1 MTAVRNVYRVAR
13 SILFAA
19 ILTVGAIVVLLYVAL
34 SVPEV
39 QNIIKNEAE
48 KQLTQL
54 FKAPVRIG
62 DVSIMPFNELQLSDV
77 EIRTPDNQKCISV
90 KDLGAGVAF
99 WKLLISQKIEITY
112 AEIIGLDADITQAKE
127 GAPLNIQFIIDA
139 FKPKQQ
145 KKEPTQFDLVLHN
158 IVIRKSNVSFNRLWR
173 PAKGQNVLDPNHLK
187 ISNLRADISMP
198 RLKNDDYVVNL
209 RRLSFKEKSGLYVDG
224 LSFFA
229 SLTPSQIEFRNFR
242 LDLSEAKVR
251 INNQKLPISGFKN
264 IVNDLKK
271 ADLDVA
277 VNIDNLAPGEL
288 AFLLPSLD
296 EISGKYDVD
305 VHVDGSVNK
314 FRVENLTVTDNNGNV
329 NIDFRGN
336 VSDLATPKELE
347 LIVDDLEVEAEGN
360 YMAQVLDVVGVK
372 AGAATDILSKAGQIL
387 VKGDGGMSLGKSG
400 GVFKGLVFTD
410 QGLIN
415 LDVSGNLHDK
425 TINGKFKIDTEG
437 FDLGSLMAMQPV
449 GQVKARVEGEIGLT
463 LNDLQQ
469 SNGDVKVEAPS
480 VFVNGQELTDI
491 FVTLQKQGK
500 QTDLQAQVSGLAA
513 NGEVKVS
520 CTLDG
525 AASTWDVT
533 GNDLRLDCKAFGI
546 LPKQGAVFQ
555 VASLDV
561 KATGSNEDNVTGFA
575 CISDINYTPANGNTL
590 ALSYLNLDV
599 RNVNEIRRID
609 LASDVMDGS
618 VQGQFAFKDLPVLA
632 TDILSRALPAYIKS
646 PGRQLANANSLNYD
660 LTIKS
665 DAKIYEALN
674 LKVRPGVSVRLYGN
688 VDNDRMNVNVSA
700 PYLIQGGNK
709 LIKNVS
715 VAAES
720 AVTNGL
726 SVKVGADYPIK
737 TQYVHLD
744 VDGHALNDRVS
755 GLLAWK
761 GESGK
766 ENGTV
771 DLGLNI
777 VSNEA
782 GKKDLDIA
790 INPSDIVINNE
801 TWRMSPATVRFSDK
815 RLTVNNLSLNHG
827 DQYLTIQ
834 GAASDSPD
842 DELVATLQDIDLAY
856 IFNTLNINYVTF
868 GGLAT
873 GRAVAS
879 RLFSGAPLAETQ
891 GLHVKNFSYNGADVG
906 DADLLGYWDNANKA
920 VAIGADIQGA
930 AKDVYTKVDGKIFV
944 TQDSLRINFDAHK
957 INLALIQPFLS
968 NVMEKVEG
976 AGSADLT
983 LYGNFKRI
991 RLTGKAFADTAA
1003 IKIGYTGVTYYGSDS
1018 VLFDEDK
1025 IVIPGF
1031 RIKDRYGNGGVLA
1044 GSVRHQY
1051 FHDARIDLNVRDIKR
1066 MLCYDMTP
1074 AGGQVW
1080 WGRIFASGSGRISGY
1095 PGYTLVSFDATT
1107 EPNSTF
1113 TFSMEKTQTA
1123 AEYDFLTFTDSHKQT
1138 EMEMTEEEQFETQ
1151 FKKPDG
1157 EEEETGIFEMDLS
1170 VALTPSLKM
1179 NVIMDP
1185 SAGDKIAATGSG
1197 AMRLNYN
1204 TFNDNVELFGRY
1216 SINDGSYRFTFQD
1229 IIIRDFKIKEGSS
1242 ISFNGDAM
1250 KGILDL
1256 TAGYRVNTNL
1266 SDLDKSFATD
1276 RDLNRSSVPVEALLK
1291 VTGELQHPD
1300 LAFDI
1305 ALPTVTGD
1313 VERKVRSIVSSEEM
1327 MQQQVLYLLALNRF
1341 YTPQFSGTSDGEL
1354 VSMASSTL
1362 SSQISN
1368 VVSQLTDKVSL
1379 NPSFKSGRNDFSDME
1394 IDLAL
1399 SSQLFDNRLIING
1412 NLGYRDRSVSQTTFI
1427 GDFDLEYLLTK
1438 DGKLRLKAYNHF
1450 NDAYYYLKSALTT
1463 QGVGIIFRKDFDD
1476 AFKFLRKKK
1485 KNNGLK
1491 TDSVR

>member
-19 ILTVGAIVVLLYVAL
+19 ILTVGAIIVLLYVAL
-34 SVPEV
+34 SVPPV
-39 QNIIKNEAE
+39 QKMIRNEAE

-54 FKAPVRIG
+54 FKAPVTIG
-62 DVSIMPFNELQLSDV
+62 DVSIMPFNELQLNDV
-77 EIRTPDNQKCISV
+77 EIRTPDNQKCLSV
-90 KDLGAGVAF
+90 KNLGAGVAF

-112 AEIIGLDADITQAKE
+112 AEIIGLDAGITQAKE

-145 KKEPTQFDLVLHN
+145 KKEPTKFDLVLHN
-158 IVIRKSNVSFNRLWR
+158 IVIRKSNVRFDRLWQPVR
-173 PAKGQNVLDPNHLK
+173 EQNVLDPNHLNV
-187 ISNLRADISMP
+187 SNLRADISMP

-229 SLTPSQIEFRNFR
+229 SVTPQEIELRNFR
-242 LDLSEAKVR
+242 LYLSDAKVR
-251 INNQKLPISGFKN
+251 VNNQKLPISGFKN
-264 IVNDLKK
+264 IVNDLKQ

-277 VNIDNLAPGEL
+277 VNIDNLQPGEL

-296 EISGKYDVD
+296 QISGKYDID
-305 VHVDGSVNK
+305 VHVDGSVNR
-314 FRVENLTVTDNNGNV
+314 FRVENLSVTDNNGNADI
-329 NIDFRGN
+329 NFRGN
-336 VSDLATPKELE
+336 VSGLATPEDLQ
-347 LIVDDLEVEAEGN
+347 LIADDLEVEAEGG
-360 YMAQVLDVVGVK
+360 YIAQLLDAVGVNTGQ
-372 AGAATDILSKAGQIL
+372 ASEILSKAGQIL
-387 VKGDGGMSLGKSG
+387 VKGDGGVSLARSG
-400 GVFKGLVFTD
+400 GVFRGLVSTD
-410 QGLIN
+410 QGLVN

-437 FDLGSLMAMQPV
+437 FDLGSLMATQPV
-449 GQVKARVEGEIGLT
+449 GQVKARAEGEIGLT
-463 LNDLQQ
+463 LNDLQR
-469 SNGDVKVEAPS
+469 SNGDVKIEAPS

-491 FVTLQKQGK
+491 FVTWQKQGK

-513 NGEVKVS
+513 NGEVMAS

-525 AASTWDVT
+525 PVSTWDVT
-533 GNDLRLDCKAFGI
+533 GNDLRLDCNAFGI
-546 LPKQGAVFQ
+546 LPKQGTVFQ

-561 KATGSNEDNVTGFA
+561 KATGNNEDNVTGFA
-575 CISDINYTPANGNTL
+575 RMSDINYTPANGNTL

-599 RNVNEIRRID
+599 SNVNEIRRIG

-632 TDILSRALPAYIKS
+632 NDILSRALPAYIKS
-646 PGRQLANANSLNYD
+646 SGRQLANANSLNYD

-674 LKVRPGVSVRLYGN
+674 LKVRPGVSARLYGN

-700 PYLIQGGNK
+700 PYLIQGENK

-715 VAAES
+715 VSAES
-720 AVTNGL
+720 TVTKGL
-726 SVKVGADYPIK
+726 SVKVGADYPLK

-744 VDGHALNDRVS
+744 VDGHAVNDRVT
-755 GLLAWK
+755 GLLSWK

-766 ENGTV
+766 ENGTI

-777 VSNEA
+777 VSNEQ
-782 GKKDLDIA
+782 GKKDLDFT
-790 INPSDIVINNE
+790 INPSEIVINNE
-801 TWRMSPATVRFSDK
+801 TWAMSPATVRLSDK
-815 RLTVNNLSLNHG
+815 RLTVDNLSLHRG

-834 GAASDSPD
+834 GAASDSPE
-842 DELVATLQDIDLAY
+842 DELLANLKDIDLAY

-879 RLFSGAPLAETQ
+879 RLFSGTPLAETQ

-930 AKDVYTKVDGKIFV
+930 TKDVYTKVDGKIFV

-976 AGSADLT
+976 AGSANLT

-991 RLTGKAFADTAA
+991 RLTGNAFADTAA

-1031 RIKDRYGNGGVLA
+1031 RIKDRYGNGGTLA
-1044 GSVRHQY
+1044 GSVTHQY

-1066 MLCYDMTP
+1066 MLCYDMTS
-1074 AGGQVW
+1074 ASGQAW
-1080 WGRIFASGSGRISGY
+1080 WGLLFASGSGRISGY
-1095 PGYTLVSFDATT
+1095 PGYTLVSFDAAT

-1123 AEYDFLTFTDSHKQT
+1123 QEYDFLTFTDSHKDVET
-1138 EMEMTEEEQFETQ
+1138 EITEEEEFETK
-1151 FKKPDG
+1151 FKKPA
-1157 EEEETGIFEMDLS
+1157 EEEEEAGIFEMDLS

-1185 SAGDKIAATGSG
+1185 SAGDKITAIGSG

-1204 TFNDNVELFGRY
+1204 TFSDDVELFGRY
-1216 SINDGSYRFTFQD
+1216 SIDDGSYRFTFQD

-1394 IDLAL
+1394 VDLAL

>member
-112 AEIIGLDADITQAKE
+112 AEIIGLDAGITQAEE
-127 GAPLNIQFIIDA
+127 GGPLNIQFIIDA
-139 FKPKQQ
+139 FKPRQH
-145 KKEPTQFDLVLHN
+145 KKEPAKFDLVLHN
-158 IVIRKSNVSFNRLWR
+158 IVIRKSNVRFDRLWQ
-173 PAKGQNVLDPNHLK
+173 PLKGQNVLDPNHLK

-198 RLKNDDYVVNL
+198 RLRNDDYVVNL
-209 RRLSFKEKSGLYVDG
+209 RRLSFREKSGLYVDG

-229 SLTPSQIEFRNFR
+229 SVTPKEIELRNFR

-251 INNQKLPISGFKN
+251 VNNQKLQISGFKN

-271 ADLDVA
+271 ADLDMA
-277 VNIDNLAPGEL
+277 VKVDNLMPEEL
-288 AFLLPSLD
+288 AFLLPGLD
-296 EISGKYDVD
+296 GISGKYDVD
-305 VHVDGSVNK
+305 IHVDGSLDS
-314 FRVENLTVTDNNGNV
+314 FRVESLTVADNNSNV
-329 NIDFRGN
+329 DIDFRGN
-336 VSDLATPKELE
+336 VSGLTTPKELE
-347 LIVDDLEVEAEGN
+347 LIADDLEVEADGE
-360 YMAQVLDVVGVK
+360 YIAQMLDAVGVNG
-372 AGAATDILSKAGQIL
+372 GAEAEILSKAGQIL
-387 VKGDGGMSLGKSG
+387 VKGDGGMSLAKSG
-400 GVFKGLVFTD
+400 GVFQGLVSTD
-410 QGLIN
+410 QGLVN
-415 LDVSGNLHDK
+415 LDVAGNLHDK
-425 TINGKFKIDTEG
+425 TIKGKFQLDTEG
-437 FDLGSLMAMQPV
+437 FDLGSLISNQPV
-449 GQVKARVEGEIGLT
+449 GQIKASAEGEVDLT
-463 LNDLQQ
+463 LHDIKR
-469 SNGDVKVEAPS
+469 SNGNVKVEAPS
-480 VFVNGQELTDI
+480 VFVNGQELIDI
-491 FVTLQKQGK
+491 FVTLQKQDK
-500 QTDLQAQVSGLAA
+500 QADLQAKISGMAA
-513 NGEVKVS
+513 NGELKAI
-520 CTLDG
+520 CTFDG
-525 AASTWDVT
+525 PASTWDVT
-533 GNDLRLDCKAFGI
+533 GDNLRMDCNAFGI
-546 LPKQGAVFQ
+546 MPKQGAVFQ

-561 KATGSNEDNVTGFA
+561 KACGDNEDNMTGYA
-575 CISDINYTPANGNTL
+575 RISDINYTPANGNTL
-590 ALSYLNLDV
+590 AMSYLNLDII
-599 RNVNEIRRID
+599 NEDENRHID
-609 LASDVMDGS
+609 LKSDVIDGM
-618 VQGQFAFKDLPVLA
+618 VKGQFVFKDLPVLA
-632 TDILSRALPAYIKS
+632 TDILSKVLPAYIKAPS
-646 PGRQLANANSLNYD
+646 QQSANTNSLSYD
-660 LTIKS
+660 FTIKP
-665 DAKIYEALN
+665 DANIYDALK
-674 LKVRPGVSVRLYGN
+674 LKVRPGVPARLYGN
-688 VDNDRMNVNVSA
+688 ADNGRMNVNVSA
-700 PYLIQGGNK
+700 PYLIQGDSK
-709 LIKNVS
+709 LIKNVT
-715 VAAES
+715 VNAES
-720 AVTNGL
+720 TLANGL
-726 SVKVGADYPIK
+726 AVKAGADYPIK
-737 TQYVHLD
+737 TQYIHLD
-744 VDGHALNDRVS
+744 VNGHALNDRVT
-755 GLLAWK
+755 GLLGWK
-761 GESGK
+761 GETGK
-766 ENGTV
+766 EKGTI
-771 DLGLNI
+771 DLGLSI
-777 VSNEA
+777 TDNEQ
-782 GKKDLDIA
+782 GKKDLDFT
-790 INPSDIVINNE
+790 INPSEIVINNE
-801 TWRMSPATVRFSDK
+801 AWEMSPATIRLSDK
-815 RLTVNNLSLNHG
+815 RLTVDNLSLHRG

-834 GAASDSPD
+834 GAASDSPE
-842 DELVATLQDIDLAY
+842 DELLANLKDIDLAY

-930 AKDVYTKVDGKIFV
+930 TKDVYTKVDGKIFV

-1066 MLCYDMTP
+1066 MLCYDMTS

>member
-19 ILTVGAIVVLLYVAL
+19 ILTVGAIIVLLYVAL
-34 SVPEV
+34 SVPPV
-39 QNIIKNEAE
+39 QKMIRNEAE
-48 KQLTQL
+48 KHLTQL
-54 FKAPVRIG
+54 FKAPVTIG
-62 DVSIMPFNELQLSDV
+62 DVSIMPFNELKLNDV

-90 KDLGAGVAF
+90 KNLGAGVAF

-372 AGAATDILSKAGQIL
+372 AGAATDILSKAGQIS
-387 VKGDGGMSLGKSG
+387 VKGDGGVSLARSG
-400 GVFKGLVFTD
+400 GVFQGLVSTD

-480 VFVNGQELTDI
+480 AFVNGQELTDI
-491 FVTLQKQGK
+491 LVTLQKQGK

-575 CISDINYTPANGNTL
+575 RISDINYTPANGNTL

-720 AVTNGL
+720 TVTNGL

-790 INPSDIVINNE
+790 INPSEIVINNE

-834 GAASDSPD
+834 GAASDSPE
-842 DELVATLQDIDLAY
+842 DELLANLKDIDLAY

-930 AKDVYTKVDGKIFV
+930 TRDVYTKVDGKIFV

-1066 MLCYDMTP
+1066 MLCYDMTS
-1074 AGGQVW
+1074 AGGQLW

-1185 SAGDKIAATGSG
+1185 SAGDKITATGSG

>member
-1 MTAVRNVYRVAR
+1 MV
-13 SILFAA
+13 
-19 ILTVGAIVVLLYVAL
+19 
-34 SVPEV
+34 
-39 QNIIKNEAE
+39 
-48 KQLTQL
+48 
-54 FKAPVRIG
+54 
-62 DVSIMPFNELQLSDV
+62 
-77 EIRTPDNQKCISV
+77 
-90 KDLGAGVAF
+90 
-99 WKLLISQKIEITY
+99 
-112 AEIIGLDADITQAKE
+112 
-127 GAPLNIQFIIDA
+127 
-139 FKPKQQ
+139 
-145 KKEPTQFDLVLHN
+145 
-158 IVIRKSNVSFNRLWR
+158 
-173 PAKGQNVLDPNHLK
+173 
-187 ISNLRADISMP
+187 
-198 RLKNDDYVVNL
+198 
-209 RRLSFKEKSGLYVDG
+209 
-224 LSFFA
+224 
-229 SLTPSQIEFRNFR
+229 
-242 LDLSEAKVR
+242 
-251 INNQKLPISGFKN
+251 
-264 IVNDLKK
+264 
-271 ADLDVA
+271 
-277 VNIDNLAPGEL
+277 VNIDNLQPDDL

-296 EISGKYDVD
+296 QISGKYDID
-305 VHVDGSVNK
+305 VHVDGSVNR
-314 FRVENLTVTDNNGNV
+314 FRVENMSVTDNYGNV
-329 NIDFRGN
+329 DIHFRGN
-336 VSDLATPKELE
+336 VSGLATPKELE
-347 LIVDDLEVEAEGN
+347 LIADDLEVEADGG
-360 YMAQVLDVVGVK
+360 YIAQLLDAVGVNTGK
-372 AGAATDILSKAGQIL
+372 ATEILSKAGQIL
-387 VKGDGGMSLGKSG
+387 VKGDGGVSMVRSG
-400 GVFKGLVFTD
+400 GVFQGLVSTD
-410 QGLIN
+410 QGLVN
-415 LDVSGNLHDK
+415 LDVSGNLHHK
-425 TINGKFKIDTEG
+425 TLNGKFMVNTEG
-437 FDLGSLMAMQPV
+437 FDLGSLMSAQPV
-449 GQVKARVEGEIGLT
+449 GQVKARAEGEIGLA
-463 LNDLQQ
+463 LNDLQR
-469 SNGDVKVEAPS
+469 SNGYVKVEAPL
-480 VFVNGQELTDI
+480 VYVNGRELTDI

-500 QTDLQAQVSGLAA
+500 QTDLQAQVSGLAV
-513 NGEVKVS
+513 NGEFTAS

-533 GNDLRLDCKAFGI
+533 GNDLRLDCNAFGI

-561 KATGSNEDNVTGFA
+561 KATGNNEDNVSGFA
-575 CISDINYTPANGNTL
+575 HISDINYTPANGNTL

-599 RNVNEIRRID
+599 SNLNEIRRID

-618 VQGQFAFKDLPVLA
+618 VQGQFAFKDLPVVA

-646 PGRQLANANSLNYD
+646 SGRQLAGANSLNYD
-660 LTIKS
+660 ITIKS

-674 LKVRPGVSVRLYGN
+674 LKVRPGVPARLYGN

-700 PYLIQGGNK
+700 PYLIQGENK

-720 AVTNGL
+720 TVTNGL
-726 SVKVGADYPIK
+726 SVKVGADYPLK

-744 VDGHALNDRVS
+744 VDGHALNDRVT
-755 GLLAWK
+755 GLLSWK

-766 ENGTV
+766 ENGTI

-777 VSNEA
+777 VSNER

-790 INPSDIVINNE
+790 INPSEIVINNE
-801 TWRMSPATVRFSDK
+801 TWRMSPATVRLSDK
-815 RLTVNNLSLNHG
+815 RLTVNNLSLHRG

-842 DELVATLQDIDLAY
+842 DELVATLRDIDLAY

-879 RLFSGAPLAETQ
+879 RLFSGTPLAETQ

-930 AKDVYTKVDGKIFV
+930 TKDVYTKVDGKIFV

-991 RLTGKAFADTAA
+991 RLTGNAFADTAA

-1031 RIKDRYGNGGVLA
+1031 RIKDRYGNGGTLA
-1044 GSVRHQY
+1044 GSVTHQY

-1066 MLCYDMTP
+1066 MLCYDMTS
-1074 AGGQVW
+1074 ASGQAW

-1095 PGYTLVSFDATT
+1095 PGYTLVSFDAAT

-1123 AEYDFLTFTDSHKQT
+1123 QEYDFLTFTDSHKDVET
-1138 EMEMTEEEQFETQ
+1138 EITEEEEFEIK
-1151 FKKPDG
+1151 FKKPA
-1157 EEEETGIFEMDLS
+1157 EEEEEAGIFEMDLS

-1185 SAGDKIAATGSG
+1185 SAGDKITAIGSG

-1204 TFNDNVELFGRY
+1204 TFSDDVELFGRY

-1394 IDLAL
+1394 VDLAL

-1485 KNNGLK
+1485 EKNGLK

>member
-1 MTAVRNVYRVAR
+1 M
-13 SILFAA
+13 F
-19 ILTVGAIVVLLYVAL
+19 
-34 SVPEV
+34 
-39 QNIIKNEAE
+39 Q
-48 KQLTQL
+48 
-54 FKAPVRIG
+54 
-62 DVSIMPFNELQLSDV
+62 
-77 EIRTPDNQKCISV
+77 
-90 KDLGAGVAF
+90 
-99 WKLLISQKIEITY
+99 
-112 AEIIGLDADITQAKE
+112 
-127 GAPLNIQFIIDA
+127 
-139 FKPKQQ
+139 
-145 KKEPTQFDLVLHN
+145 
-158 IVIRKSNVSFNRLWR
+158 
-173 PAKGQNVLDPNHLK
+173 
-187 ISNLRADISMP
+187 
-198 RLKNDDYVVNL
+198 
-209 RRLSFKEKSGLYVDG
+209 
-224 LSFFA
+224 
-229 SLTPSQIEFRNFR
+229 
-242 LDLSEAKVR
+242 
-251 INNQKLPISGFKN
+251 
-264 IVNDLKK
+264 
-271 ADLDVA
+271 
-277 VNIDNLAPGEL
+277 
-288 AFLLPSLD
+288 
-296 EISGKYDVD
+296 
-305 VHVDGSVNK
+305 
-314 FRVENLTVTDNNGNV
+314 
-329 NIDFRGN
+329 
-336 VSDLATPKELE
+336 
-347 LIVDDLEVEAEGN
+347 
-360 YMAQVLDVVGVK
+360 
-372 AGAATDILSKAGQIL
+372 
-387 VKGDGGMSLGKSG
+387 
-400 GVFKGLVFTD
+400 GLVSTD
-410 QGLIN
+410 QGLVN
-415 LDVSGNLHDK
+415 LDVSGNLHHK
-425 TINGKFKIDTEG
+425 TLNGKFMVNTEG
-437 FDLGSLMAMQPV
+437 FDLGSLMSAQPV
-449 GQVKARVEGEIGLT
+449 GQVKARAEGEIGLA
-463 LNDLQQ
+463 LNDLQR
-469 SNGDVKVEAPS
+469 SNGNVKVEAPS
-480 VFVNGQELTDI
+480 VFVNGRELTDI

-513 NGEVKVS
+513 NGEIMAS

-533 GNDLRLDCKAFGI
+533 GNDLRLDCNAFGI

-561 KATGSNEDNVTGFA
+561 KATGNNEDNVTGFVR
-575 CISDINYTPANGNTL
+575 ISDINYTPATGNTL

-599 RNVNEIRRID
+599 SNINEIRRID

-618 VQGQFAFKDLPVLA
+618 VQGQFAFKELPVLA
-632 TDILSRALPAYIKS
+632 TEILSSALPAYIKA
-646 PGRQLANANSLNYD
+646 PDKQLANSNSLNYD

-674 LKVRPGVSVRLYGN
+674 LKVRPGVTARLYGN
-688 VDNDRMNVNVSA
+688 VDDDRMNVNVSA
-700 PYLIQGGNK
+700 PYLIQGENK

-720 AVTNGL
+720 TVTNGL
-726 SVKVGADYPIK
+726 SVKVGADYPLK

-744 VDGHALNDRVS
+744 VDGHALNDRVT
-755 GLLAWK
+755 GLLSWK

-766 ENGTV
+766 ENGTI

-777 VSNEA
+777 VSNER

-790 INPSDIVINNE
+790 INPSEIVINNE
-801 TWRMSPATVRFSDK
+801 TWRMSPATVRLSDK
-815 RLTVNNLSLNHG
+815 RLTVNNLSLHRG

-842 DELVATLQDIDLAY
+842 DELVANLRDIDLSY

-868 GGLAT
+868 GGRAT

-879 RLFSGAPLAETQ
+879 RLFSGTPLAETQ

-930 AKDVYTKVDGKIFV
+930 TKDVYTKVDGKIFV

-991 RLTGKAFADTAA
+991 RLTGNAFADTAA

-1031 RIKDRYGNGGVLA
+1031 RIKDRYGNGGTLA
-1044 GSVRHQY
+1044 GSVTHQY

-1066 MLCYDMTP
+1066 MLCYDMTS
-1074 AGGQVW
+1074 ASGQAW

-1095 PGYTLVSFDATT
+1095 PGYTLVSFDAAT

-1123 AEYDFLTFTDSHKQT
+1123 QEYDFLTFTDSHKDVET
-1138 EMEMTEEEQFETQ
+1138 EITEEEEFEIK
-1151 FKKPDG
+1151 FKKPA
-1157 EEEETGIFEMDLS
+1157 EEEEEAGIFEMDLS

-1185 SAGDKIAATGSG
+1185 SAGDKITAIGSG

-1204 TFNDNVELFGRY
+1204 TFSDDVELFGRY

-1394 IDLAL
+1394 VDLAL

-1485 KNNGLK
+1485 KKNGLK

>member
-19 ILTVGAIVVLLYVAL
+19 ILTVGAIVVLLYIAL
-34 SVPEV
+34 SVPVV
-39 QNIIKNEAE
+39 QNVIKQEAE

-54 FKAPVRIG
+54 FKAPVKIG
-62 DVSIMPFNELQLSDV
+62 DVSIMPFNELQLNDV

-90 KDLGAGVAF
+90 KNLGAGVAF

-145 KKEPTQFDLVLHN
+145 KKEPTKFDLVLHN
-158 IVIRKSNVSFNRLWR
+158 IVIRKSNMRFDRLWQ
-173 PAKGQNVLDPNHLK
+173 PVKEHNVLDPNHLRV
-187 ISNLRADISMP
+187 SNLRADISMP

-209 RRLSFKEKSGLYVDG
+209 RRLSFREKSGLYVDG

-229 SLTPSQIEFRNFR
+229 SVTPQEIELRNFR
-242 LDLSEAKVR
+242 LDLSEGKVR
-251 INNQKLPISGFKN
+251 INNQRLPISGFKN
-264 IVNDLKK
+264 IVSDLKK
-271 ADLDVA
+271 ADLDVV
-277 VNIDNLAPGEL
+277 VNIDNLHPGEL

-296 EISGKYDVD
+296 QISGKYDID
-305 VHVDGSVNK
+305 VHVDGSVNR
-314 FRVENLTVTDNNGNV
+314 FRVENLSVKDNNGNV
-329 NIDFRGN
+329 DIAFRGN
-336 VSDLATPKELE
+336 VSGLATPKELE
-347 LIVDDLEVEAEGN
+347 LIADDLEVEAKGG
-360 YMAQVLDVVGVK
+360 YMAQVLDAMGVNTGK
-372 AGAATDILSKAGQIL
+372 ATEILSKAGQIL
-387 VKGDGGMSLGKSG
+387 VKGDGGVSLARSS
-400 GVFKGLVFTD
+400 GVFRGLVSTD
-410 QGLIN
+410 QGLVN
-415 LDVSGNLHDK
+415 LDVNGNLHDK
-425 TINGKFKIDTEG
+425 TINSKFMVDTEG
-437 FDLGSLMAMQPV
+437 FDLGSLMAAQPV
-449 GQVKARVEGEIGLT
+449 GQVKARAEGEIGLT
-463 LNDLQQ
+463 LNDLQR
-469 SNGDVKVEAPS
+469 SNGNVKVEVPS

-513 NGEVKVS
+513 NGEIMAS

-533 GNDLRLDCKAFGI
+533 GNDLRLDCNAFGI
-546 LPKQGAVFQ
+546 LPKQGTVFQ

-561 KATGSNEDNVTGFA
+561 KATGNNEDNVSGFA
-575 CISDINYTPANGNTL
+575 HISDINYTPANGNTL

-599 RNVNEIRRID
+599 SNLNEIRRID

-646 PGRQLANANSLNYD
+646 SGRQLAGANSLNYD
-660 LTIKS
+660 ITIKS

-674 LKVRPGVSVRLYGN
+674 LKVRPGVTARLYGN

-700 PYLIQGGNK
+700 PYLIQGENK

-720 AVTNGL
+720 TVTNGL
-726 SVKVGADYPIK
+726 SVKVGADYPLK

-744 VDGHALNDRVS
+744 VDGHALNDRVT
-755 GLLAWK
+755 GLLSWK

-766 ENGTV
+766 ENGTI

-777 VSNEA
+777 VSNEH
-782 GKKDLDIA
+782 GSEDLDIA

-815 RLTVNNLSLNHG
+815 RLTVDNLSLNHG

-842 DELVATLQDIDLAY
+842 DELVANLRDIDLSY

-868 GGLAT
+868 GGRAT

-879 RLFSGAPLAETQ
+879 RLFSGTPLAETQ

-930 AKDVYTKVDGKIFV
+930 TKDVYTKVDGKIFV

-991 RLTGKAFADTAA
+991 RLTGNAFADTAA

-1031 RIKDRYGNGGVLA
+1031 RIKDRYGNGGTLA
-1044 GSVRHQY
+1044 GSVTHQY

-1066 MLCYDMTP
+1066 MLCYDMTS
-1074 AGGQVW
+1074 ASGQAW

-1095 PGYTLVSFDATT
+1095 PGYTLVSFDAAT

-1123 AEYDFLTFTDSHKQT
+1123 QEYDFLTFTDSHKDVET
-1138 EMEMTEEEQFETQ
+1138 EITEEEEFETK
-1151 FKKPDG
+1151 FKKPA
-1157 EEEETGIFEMDLS
+1157 EEEEEAGIFEMDLS

-1185 SAGDKIAATGSG
+1185 SAGDKITAIGSG

-1204 TFNDNVELFGRY
+1204 TFSDDVELFGRY

-1394 IDLAL
+1394 VDLAL

-1485 KNNGLK
+1485 KKNGLK

>member
-19 ILTVGAIVVLLYVAL
+19 ILTVGAIIVLLYVAL
-34 SVPEV
+34 SVPPV
-39 QNIIKNEAE
+39 QKMIRNEAE

-54 FKAPVRIG
+54 FKAPVKIG
-62 DVSIMPFNELQLSDV
+62 DVSIMPFNELQLNDV

-90 KDLGAGVAF
+90 KNLGAGVAF

-112 AEIIGLDADITQAKE
+112 AEIIGLDAGITQAKE

-145 KKEPTQFDLVLHN
+145 KKEPTKFDLVLHN
-158 IVIRKSNVSFNRLWR
+158 IVIRKSNVRFDRLWQ
-173 PAKGQNVLDPNHLK
+173 PVKAQNVLDPNHLNV
-187 ISNLRADISMP
+187 SNLRADISMP

-229 SLTPSQIEFRNFR
+229 SVTPQEIELRNFR
-242 LDLSEAKVR
+242 LDLSEGKVR
-251 INNQKLPISGFKN
+251 INNQRLPISGFKN
-264 IVNDLKK
+264 IVSDLKK
-271 ADLDVA
+271 ADLDVV
-277 VNIDNLAPGEL
+277 VNIDNLQPDDL

-296 EISGKYDVD
+296 QISGKYDID
-305 VHVDGSVNK
+305 VHVDGSVNR
-314 FRVENLTVTDNNGNV
+314 FRVENMSVTDNYGNV
-329 NIDFRGN
+329 DIHFRGN
-336 VSDLATPKELE
+336 VSGLATPKELE
-347 LIVDDLEVEAEGN
+347 LIADDLEVEADGG
-360 YMAQVLDVVGVK
+360 YIAQLLDAVGVNTGK
-372 AGAATDILSKAGQIL
+372 ATEILSKAGQIL
-387 VKGDGGMSLGKSG
+387 VKGDGGVSMVRSG
-400 GVFKGLVFTD
+400 GVFQGLVSTD
-410 QGLIN
+410 QGLVN
-415 LDVSGNLHDK
+415 LDVSGNLHHK
-425 TINGKFKIDTEG
+425 TLNGKFMVNTEG
-437 FDLGSLMAMQPV
+437 FDLGSLMSAQPV
-449 GQVKARVEGEIGLT
+449 GQVKARAEGEIGLA
-463 LNDLQQ
+463 LNDLQR
-469 SNGDVKVEAPS
+469 SNGYVKVEAPL
-480 VFVNGQELTDI
+480 VYVNGRELTDI

-500 QTDLQAQVSGLAA
+500 QTDLQAQVSGLAV
-513 NGEVKVS
+513 NGEFTAS

-533 GNDLRLDCKAFGI
+533 GNDLRLDCNAFGI

-561 KATGSNEDNVTGFA
+561 KATGNNEDNVSGFA
-575 CISDINYTPANGNTL
+575 HISDINYTPANGNTL

-599 RNVNEIRRID
+599 SNLNEIRRID

-618 VQGQFAFKDLPVLA
+618 VQGQFAFKDLPVVA

-646 PGRQLANANSLNYD
+646 SGRQLAGANSLNYD
-660 LTIKS
+660 ITIKS

-674 LKVRPGVSVRLYGN
+674 LKVRPGVPARLYGN

-700 PYLIQGGNK
+700 PYLIQGENK

-720 AVTNGL
+720 TVTNGL
-726 SVKVGADYPIK
+726 SVKVGADYPLK

-744 VDGHALNDRVS
+744 VDGHALNDRVT
-755 GLLAWK
+755 GLLSWK

-766 ENGTV
+766 ENGTI

-777 VSNEA
+777 VSNER

-790 INPSDIVINNE
+790 INPSEIVINNE
-801 TWRMSPATVRFSDK
+801 TWRMSPATVRLSDK
-815 RLTVNNLSLNHG
+815 RLTVNNLSLHRG

-842 DELVATLQDIDLAY
+842 DELVANLRDIDLSY

-868 GGLAT
+868 GGRAT

-879 RLFSGAPLAETQ
+879 RLFSGTPLAETQ

-920 VAIGADIQGA
+920 VAIGADIQGET
-930 AKDVYTKVDGKIFV
+930 KDVYTKVDGKIFV

-991 RLTGKAFADTAA
+991 RLTGNAFADTAA

-1031 RIKDRYGNGGVLA
+1031 RIKDRYGNGGTLA
-1044 GSVRHQY
+1044 GSVTHQY

-1066 MLCYDMTP
+1066 MLCYDMTS
-1074 AGGQVW
+1074 ASGQAW

-1095 PGYTLVSFDATT
+1095 PGYTLVSFDAAT

-1113 TFSMEKTQTA
+1113 TFSMDKTQTA
-1123 AEYDFLTFTDSHKQT
+1123 QEYDFLTFTDSHKDVET
-1138 EMEMTEEEQFETQ
+1138 EITEEEEFEIK
-1151 FKKPDG
+1151 FKKPA
-1157 EEEETGIFEMDLS
+1157 EEEEEAGIFEMDLS

-1185 SAGDKIAATGSG
+1185 SAGDKITAIGSG

-1204 TFNDNVELFGRY
+1204 TFSDDVELFGRY

-1394 IDLAL
+1394 VDLAL

-1485 KNNGLK
+1485 KKNGLK

>member
-19 ILTVGAIVVLLYVAL
+19 ILTVGAIIVLLYIAL
-34 SVPEV
+34 SVPVV
-39 QNIIKNEAE
+39 QNVIKQEAE

-54 FKAPVRIG
+54 FKAPVKIG
-62 DVSIMPFNELQLSDV
+62 DVSIMPFNELQLNDV

-90 KDLGAGVAF
+90 KNLGAGVAF

-145 KKEPTQFDLVLHN
+145 KKEPTKFDLVLHN
-158 IVIRKSNVSFNRLWR
+158 IVIRKSNMRFDRLWQ
-173 PAKGQNVLDPNHLK
+173 PVKEHNVLDPNHLRV
-187 ISNLRADISMP
+187 SNLRADISMP

-229 SLTPSQIEFRNFR
+229 SVTPQEIELRNFR
-242 LDLSEAKVR
+242 LDLSEGKVR
-251 INNQKLPISGFKN
+251 INNQRLPISGFKN
-264 IVNDLKK
+264 IVSDLKK
-271 ADLDVA
+271 ADLDVV
-277 VNIDNLAPGEL
+277 VNIDNLQPDDL

-296 EISGKYDVD
+296 QISGKYDID
-305 VHVDGSVNK
+305 VHVDGSVNR
-314 FRVENLTVTDNNGNV
+314 FRVENMSVTDNYGNV
-329 NIDFRGN
+329 DIHFRGN
-336 VSDLATPKELE
+336 VSGLATPEELE
-347 LIVDDLEVEAEGN
+347 LIADDLEVEADGG
-360 YMAQVLDVVGVK
+360 YIAQLLDAVGVNTGK
-372 AGAATDILSKAGQIL
+372 ATEILSKAGQIL
-387 VKGDGGMSLGKSG
+387 VKGDGGVSMVRSG
-400 GVFKGLVFTD
+400 GVFQGLVSTD
-410 QGLIN
+410 QGLVN
-415 LDVSGNLHDK
+415 MDVSGNLHHK
-425 TINGKFKIDTEG
+425 TLNGKFMVNTEG
-437 FDLGSLMAMQPV
+437 FDLGSLMSAQPV
-449 GQVKARVEGEIGLT
+449 GQVKARAEGEIGLA
-463 LNDLQQ
+463 LNDLQR
-469 SNGDVKVEAPS
+469 SNGNVKVEAPS

-513 NGEVKVS
+513 NGEFTAS

-533 GNDLRLDCKAFGI
+533 GNDLRLDCNAFGI

-561 KATGSNEDNVTGFA
+561 KATGNNEDNVTGFVR
-575 CISDINYTPANGNTL
+575 ISDINYTPATGNTL

-599 RNVNEIRRID
+599 SNINEIRRID
-609 LASDVMDGS
+609 LASDVMDGR
-618 VQGQFAFKDLPVLA
+618 VQGQFAFKELPVLA
-632 TDILSRALPAYIKS
+632 TEILSSALPAYIKA
-646 PGRQLANANSLNYD
+646 PDKQLAGANSLNYD

-674 LKVRPGVSVRLYGN
+674 LKVRPGVSARLYGN

-700 PYLIQGGNK
+700 PYLIQGENK

-720 AVTNGL
+720 TVTNGL
-726 SVKVGADYPIK
+726 SVKVGADYPLK

-744 VDGHALNDRVS
+744 VDGHALNDRVT
-755 GLLAWK
+755 GLLSWK

-766 ENGTV
+766 ENGTI

-777 VSNEA
+777 VSNER

-790 INPSDIVINNE
+790 INPSEIVINNE
-801 TWRMSPATVRFSDK
+801 TWRMSPATVRLSDK
-815 RLTVNNLSLNHG
+815 RLTVNNLSLHRG

-842 DELVATLQDIDLAY
+842 DELVATLRDIDLAY

-879 RLFSGAPLAETQ
+879 RLFSGTPLAETQ

-930 AKDVYTKVDGKIFV
+930 TKDVYTKVDGKIFV

-991 RLTGKAFADTAA
+991 RLTGNAFADTAA

-1031 RIKDRYGNGGVLA
+1031 RIKDRYGNGGTLA
-1044 GSVRHQY
+1044 GSVTHQY

-1066 MLCYDMTP
+1066 MLCYDMTS
-1074 AGGQVW
+1074 ASGQAW

-1095 PGYTLVSFDATT
+1095 PGYTLVSFDAAT

-1123 AEYDFLTFTDSHKQT
+1123 QEYDFLTFTDSHKDVET
-1138 EMEMTEEEQFETQ
+1138 EITEEEEFETK
-1151 FKKPDG
+1151 FKKPA
-1157 EEEETGIFEMDLS
+1157 EEEEEAGIFEMDLS

-1185 SAGDKIAATGSG
+1185 SAGDKITAIGSG

-1204 TFNDNVELFGRY
+1204 TFSDDVELFGRY

-1394 IDLAL
+1394 VDLAL

-1485 KNNGLK
+1485 KKNGLK

>member
-19 ILTVGAIVVLLYVAL
+19 ILTVGAIIVLLYVAL
-34 SVPEV
+34 SVPPV
-39 QNIIKNEAE
+39 QKMIRNEAE

-54 FKAPVRIG
+54 FKAPVTIG
-62 DVSIMPFNELQLSDV
+62 DVSIMPFNELQLNDV
-77 EIRTPDNQKCISV
+77 EIRTPDNQKCLSV
-90 KDLGAGVAF
+90 KNLGAGVAF

-112 AEIIGLDADITQAKE
+112 AEIIGLDAGITQAKE

-145 KKEPTQFDLVLHN
+145 KKEPTRFDLVLHN
-158 IVIRKSNVSFNRLWR
+158 IVIRKSNVRFDRLWQ
-173 PAKGQNVLDPNHLK
+173 PVKAQNVLDPNHLK

-209 RRLSFKEKSGLYVDG
+209 RRLSFREKSGLYVDG

-229 SLTPSQIEFRNFR
+229 SVTPQEIELRNFR
-242 LDLSEAKVR
+242 LDLTDGKVR

-264 IVNDLKK
+264 IVNDLRK
-271 ADLDVA
+271 ADLDVV
-277 VNIDNLAPGEL
+277 VNIDNLHPGEL

-296 EISGKYDVD
+296 QISDKYDID
-305 VHVDGSVNK
+305 VHVDGSVNR
-314 FRVENLTVTDNNGNV
+314 FRVENLSVTDNNGNV
-329 NIDFRGN
+329 DINFRGN
-336 VSDLATPKELE
+336 VSGLATPKALE
-347 LIVDDLEVEAEGN
+347 LIADDLEVEADGG
-360 YMAQVLDVVGVK
+360 YVAQLLDAVGVNTGQ
-372 AGAATDILSKAGQIL
+372 ASEILSKAGQIL
-387 VKGDGGMSLGKSG
+387 VKGDGGVSLARSG
-400 GVFKGLVFTD
+400 GVFRGLVSTD

-415 LDVSGNLHDK
+415 LDVNGNLHDK

-437 FDLGSLMAMQPV
+437 FDLGSLMATQPV
-449 GQVKARVEGEIGLT
+449 GQVKARAEGEIGLT
-463 LNDLQQ
+463 LNDLLR

-513 NGEVKVS
+513 NGEVMAS

-525 AASTWDVT
+525 PASTWDVT
-533 GNDLRLDCKAFGI
+533 GNDLRLDCNAFGI
-546 LPKQGAVFQ
+546 LPKQAAVFQ

-561 KATGSNEDNVTGFA
+561 KATGNNEDNVTGFA
-575 CISDINYTPANGNTL
+575 RISDINYTPAKGNTL
-590 ALSYLNLDV
+590 VLSYLNLDV
-599 RNVNEIRRID
+599 SNINEIRRID
-609 LASDVMDGS
+609 MASDVMDGT
-618 VQGQFAFKDLPVLA
+618 VQGQFAFKDLPVVA
-632 TDILSRALPAYIKS
+632 TDMLSRALPAYIKA
-646 PGRQLANANSLNYD
+646 PARQSVNANSLNYD
-660 LTIKS
+660 LTVKS

-674 LKVRPGVSVRLYGN
+674 LKVRPGVPARLYGTI
-688 VDNDRMNVNVSA
+688 DNDRMNVNVSA
-700 PYLIQGGNK
+700 PYLIQGESK

-715 VAAES
+715 VTAES
-720 AVTNGL
+720 TVANGL
-726 SVKVGADYPIK
+726 TVKVGADYPIK

-744 VDGHALNDRVS
+744 VDGHALNDRVA
-755 GLLAWK
+755 GLLVWK

-766 ENGTV
+766 ENGTI

-777 VSNEA
+777 VSNEQ

-790 INPSDIVINNE
+790 INPSEIVINNE

-815 RLTVNNLSLNHG
+815 RLTVDNLSLNHG

-842 DELVATLQDIDLAY
+842 DELVANLRDIDLSY

-868 GGLAT
+868 GGRAT
-873 GRAVAS
+873 GQAVAS
-879 RLFSGAPLAETQ
+879 NLFSGAPLAETR

-906 DADLLGYWDNANKA
+906 DADLLGYWDNTSKA
-920 VAIGADIQGA
+920 VGIGADIQGGT
-930 AKDVYTKVDGKIFV
+930 KDVYTKVDGKIFV

-1003 IKIGYTGVTYYGSDS
+1003 IKIGYTNVTYYGSDS

-1031 RIKDRYGNGGVLA
+1031 RIRDRYGNGGVLA
-1044 GSVRHQY
+1044 GTVSHEY
-1051 FHDARIDLNVRDIKR
+1051 FHDAKIDLNLKDIRR
-1066 MLCYDMTP
+1066 MLCYDMTS
-1074 AGGQVW
+1074 ASGQAW

-1107 EPNSTF
+1107 EPNSNF
-1113 TFSMEKTQTA
+1113 TFSLGKTQTA
-1123 AEYDFLTFTDSHKQT
+1123 EEYDFLTFTDSHKKVET
-1138 EMEMTEEEQFETQ
+1138 EITEQEEFETK
-1151 FKKPDG
+1151 FKKPAQ
-1157 EEEETGIFEMDLS
+1157 EEEEAGIFEMDLS

-1185 SAGDKIAATGSG
+1185 AAGDKITATGSG

-1216 SINDGSYRFTFQD
+1216 AINDGSYRFTFQD

-1291 VTGELQHPD
+1291 VTGELQHPE

-1394 IDLAL
+1394 VDLAL

-1485 KNNGLK
+1485 KKNGLK